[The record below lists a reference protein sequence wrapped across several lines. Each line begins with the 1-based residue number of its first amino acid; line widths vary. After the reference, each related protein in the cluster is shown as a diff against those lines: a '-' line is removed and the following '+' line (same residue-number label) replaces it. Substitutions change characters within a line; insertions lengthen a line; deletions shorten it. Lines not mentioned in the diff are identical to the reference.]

1 MSPNTSC
8 MLQAVLRLF
17 HTLTKTTQ
25 SLYIFFGSHNIY
37 ISIVDIIKKY
47 YSQIHIPI
55 QTTSTTNCQIFLST
69 CHQAVPPKSAKL
81 GKAIKPIYCRTVP
94 PKKTVQDVQS
104 IQMILTNLKHD
115 ELKRHTFPVPQVPSL
130 YNKWAFSP
138 DLATSY
144 WGIGYGSISLLRL
157 DDGNTQDMGIF
168 KLSMSKSFQIDGY
181 LYAMLLCSI
190 RMSINFEPSPGQVND
205 LSAMMQCPQRKG
217 DGGRI
222 SVTPMWKTQI
232 NSSKSEIQLYI
243 YVIIAVICENILKA
257 GTFHLIHESFL
268 ADIRP

>member
-1 MSPNTSC
+1 MSSSC
-8 MLQAVLRLF
+8 SA
-17 HTLTKTTQ
+17 
-25 SLYIFFGSHNIY
+25 
-37 ISIVDIIKKY
+37 
-47 YSQIHIPI
+47 
-55 QTTSTTNCQIFLST
+55 
-69 CHQAVPPKSAKL
+69 PKSAKL
-81 GKAIKPIYCRTVP
+81 GKAIKTIYCRTVP

-144 WGIGYGSISLLRL
+144 WGIGYGSILLLRL
-157 DDGNTQDMGIF
+157 DDGKTLDMGIF

-222 SVTPMWKTQI
+222 SVTPMWKTQS
-232 NSSKSEIQLYI
+232 NKSEIQIYIYI
-243 YVIIAVICENILKA
+243 YVIIAVICEKNTKGFNFSPDTWIFSGWHQIINWPNPQGYAAPNKDSRFGWNRSKHWPQLQQTRHRGFISILWC
-257 GTFHLIHESFL
+257 LES
-268 ADIRP
+268 PV